1 MVLTASRSLW
11 LQLRGELAHV
21 SAEAKFQ
28 KDRHD
33 ALVAVVTGV
42 RAELAEERGRVAEL
56 QSVLLSSQRVIA
68 ERDAALEA
76 LRAEAH
82 RLQEGVANTKAENH
96 ILKTAEA
103 RLSRELSAVAEERDR
118 QARLVDSLRG
128 LEETLKAHESD
139 MRKRLQV
146 RPPHTRATHAYRC
159 CHHAGLDVGL
169 GLDLGLRCNRVR
181 MLG

>member
-1 MVLTASRSLW
+1 MTLMVLFAA
-11 LQLRGELAHV
+11 G
-21 SAEAKFQ
+21 SAIGG
-28 KDRHD
+28 
-33 ALVAVVTGV
+33 GV
-42 RAELAEERGRVAEL
+42 FSPDDHGRY
-56 QSVLLSSQRVIA
+56 
-68 ERDAALEA
+68 
-76 LRAEAH
+76 
-82 RLQEGVANTKAENH
+82 
-96 ILKTAEA
+96 
-103 RLSRELSAVAEERDR
+103 RE
-118 QARLVDSLRG
+118 LVDSLRG